1 MSTKSLPDIAAMLG
15 EFIGGVPE
23 PLRPRFLALLERA
36 AGDRYEAW
44 AKELPEHAA
53 GLLACRGR
61 EIEIAET
68 AERIFPLDAD
78 GREKLEA
85 PLARAKET
93 YLGAL
98 AELSPRDQLRLQ
110 SNGERAGGGAWRGF
124 AAAVSDARARAA
136 VERSAELEE
145 ANASYLDGVVA
156 RLRD

>member
-1 MSTKSLPDIAAMLG
+1 MSTKPLPDIAAMLG

-23 PLRPRFLALLERA
+23 PLQPRFLALLERA

-53 GLLACRGR
+53 GLLACRSR

-68 AERIFPLDAD
+68 AERIFPLDTEA
-78 GREKLEA
+78 RAKLDA

-124 AAAVSDARARAA
+124 AAAVSDAKGRAA

-145 ANASYLDGVVA
+145 ANASYLDGLVA

>member
-1 MSTKSLPDIAAMLG
+1 MSTKPLPDIATMLG

-23 PLRPRFLALLERA
+23 PLQPRFLALLERA

-78 GREKLEA
+78 ARAKLEA
-85 PLARAKET
+85 PLARAKGT

-98 AELSPRDQLRLQ
+98 ADLSPRDQFRLQ
-110 SNGERAGGGAWRGF
+110 SNGERAGGEAWRAF
-124 AAAVSDARARAA
+124 ATALSDAEARKAI
-136 VERSAELEE
+136 ERSAELEE

-156 RLRD
+156 RLRE

>member
-1 MSTKSLPDIAAMLG
+1 MSKKPLPDIAAMLG

-23 PLRPRFLALLERA
+23 ALQPRFLALLERA
-36 AGDRYEAW
+36 AGDRYELW
-44 AKELPEHAA
+44 ARELPEHAA

-68 AERIFPLDAD
+68 AERIFPLDAEA
-78 GREKLEA
+78 RAKLDA
-85 PLARAKET
+85 PLARAKEI
-93 YLGAL
+93 YLGVL

-124 AAAVSDARARAA
+124 AAELSDAGARAA
-136 VERSAELEE
+136 LEHSAELEE

-156 RLRD
+156 HLRD